1 MRYKSYYLFVTRYQR
16 FKYVTLSFTT
26 ITANISKIKNWF
38 ESDECTELPSGN
50 VLSRGFWM
58 SEPVVYHNFDTIMC
72 LDDDDDMDDDGEIE
86 EEEEELNSEDQLSDE
101 MEASASVVEMTEEQ
115 RINAKRARLAAN
127 RLRRSME
134 ESGVPILPEDTS
146 SEEDGQVTR
155 HSTSESD
162 ISNDPRSDFGVR
174 F

>member
-1 MRYKSYYLFVTRYQR
+1 
-16 FKYVTLSFTT
+16 
-26 ITANISKIKNWF
+26 
-38 ESDECTELPSGN
+38 
-50 VLSRGFWM
+50 
-58 SEPVVYHNFDTIMC
+58 
-72 LDDDDDMDDDGEIE
+72 
-86 EEEEELNSEDQLSDE
+86 